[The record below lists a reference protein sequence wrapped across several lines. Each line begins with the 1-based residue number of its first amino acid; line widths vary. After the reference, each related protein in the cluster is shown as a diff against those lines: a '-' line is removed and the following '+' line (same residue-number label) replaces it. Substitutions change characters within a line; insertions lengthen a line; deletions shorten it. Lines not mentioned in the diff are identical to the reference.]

1 MQRTPIPDSR
11 NFESNSGATSGRFR
25 VGGGDQKLSTENE
38 RVTLP
43 LAASLA
49 TQLHGQRDS
58 GWRAFRKLFQG
69 VFAYT
74 PQWRWRESNPRLP
87 SSCRGFSERSR
98 WESLGPP
105 SVIGLRRR
113 SQPECDVPPGPR
125 ASPGGEPLCMTSTI
139 RPSGWAGMDALLSD

>member
-58 GWRAFRKLFQG
+58 G
-69 VFAYT
+69 
-74 PQWRWRESNPRLP
+74 
-87 SSCRGFSERSR
+87 
-98 WESLGPP
+98 
-105 SVIGLRRR
+105 
-113 SQPECDVPPGPR
+113 
-125 ASPGGEPLCMTSTI
+125 
-139 RPSGWAGMDALLSD
+139 